1 MLVQSILSAV
11 LSVSIMSAHAGASTM
26 PVVLR
31 GTGPAIG
38 DTMPAP
44 LLATA
49 VRERMPSFR
58 EVGVTYVVVFFNSS
72 DAVSRQSLP
81 VLDTLAQRF
90 GKKLVIVA
98 ISDEPVSVVRDF
110 AGTPEWAPKLGF
122 VVAADPTRN
131 SLQTVYGQG
140 SWPTLPVAFVV
151 RGGVVQWR
159 GVPLDLDPIVSAV
172 VTDHWDIAAAQR
184 AAEQQRLWD
193 EQMSKVDALAKGARF
208 DEALAA
214 LDGSCASAM
223 PAQAALCTGR
233 KFSLLISAR
242 RIPEA
247 LTVGAEIMR
256 APANEKQAA
265 GIAWTIVNVIPG
277 DADALAFALKAA
289 QSSDRALKGRD
300 PMVGAILARV
310 LWLSGRRTEAI
321 ETARRA
327 LSLADSPD
335 LQNSLREDLRVYEPA
350 SKPKAPAR

>member
-11 LSVSIMSAHAGASTM
+11 LSVIIMSAHAGASTV

-110 AGTPEWAPKLGF
+110 ASTPEWAPKLGF

-193 EQMSKVDALAKGARF
+193 EQMSKVDALAKAARF

-350 SKPKAPAR
+350 SKPKAPER

>member
-1 MLVQSILSAV
+1 
-11 LSVSIMSAHAGASTM
+11 
-26 PVVLR
+26 
-31 GTGPAIG
+31 
-38 DTMPAP
+38 
-44 LLATA
+44 
-49 VRERMPSFR
+49 
-58 EVGVTYVVVFFNSS
+58 
-72 DAVSRQSLP
+72 
-81 VLDTLAQRF
+81 
-90 GKKLVIVA
+90 
-98 ISDEPVSVVRDF
+98 VVRDF
-110 AGTPEWAPKLGF
+110 ASTPDWAPKLGF

-193 EQMSKVDALAKGARF
+193 EQMSKVDALAKTARF

-350 SKPKAPAR
+350 SKAKAPAR

>member
-1 MLVQSILSAV
+1 
-11 LSVSIMSAHAGASTM
+11 
-26 PVVLR
+26 
-31 GTGPAIG
+31 
-38 DTMPAP
+38 
-44 LLATA
+44 
-49 VRERMPSFR
+49 
-58 EVGVTYVVVFFNSS
+58 
-72 DAVSRQSLP
+72 

-98 ISDEPVSVVRDF
+98 ISDEPVSVVREF
-110 AGTPEWAPKLGF
+110 ASTPEWAPKLGF

-140 SWPTLPVAFVV
+140 SWPTLPVAFVI
-151 RGGVVQWR
+151 RGGIVQWR

-172 VTDHWDIAAAQR
+172 VTEHWDIAAAQR

-193 EQMSKVDALAKGARF
+193 EQMSKVDALAKAARF

-277 DADALAFALKAA
+277 DTDALAFALKAA

-310 LWLSGRRTEAI
+310 LWLSGRRTEAV

-335 LQNSLREDLRVYEPA
+335 LQNSLREDLRVYEPT
-350 SKPKAPAR
+350 SKQPVPAR

>member
-11 LSVSIMSAHAGASTM
+11 LSVIIMSAHAGASTV

-110 AGTPEWAPKLGF
+110 ASTPEWAPKLGF

-193 EQMSKVDALAKGARF
+193 EQMSKVDALAKAARF

-350 SKPKAPAR
+350 AKPKAPER

>member
-1 MLVQSILSAV
+1 MTITCV
-11 LSVSIMSAHAGASTM
+11 GASANTLAM
-26 PVVLR
+26 LR
-31 GTGPAIG
+31 GSGPAIG

-58 EVGVTYVVVFFNSS
+58 EVGVTYVIVFFNSS

-81 VLDTLAQRF
+81 LLDTLAQRF

-98 ISDEPVSVVRDF
+98 ISDEPVSVVREF
-110 AGTPEWAPKLGF
+110 ASTPQWAPKLGF

-151 RGGVVQWR
+151 RGGIVQWR
-159 GVPLDLDPIVSAV
+159 GVPLDLEATVSAV

-193 EQMSKVDALAKGARF
+193 EQMAKVDALAKSARF

-223 PAQAALCTGR
+223 PAQSALCTGR
-233 KFSLLISAR
+233 KFSLLVTAH

-247 LTVGAEIMR
+247 LKIGAEIMR
-256 APANEKQAA
+256 APANDKQAA

-277 DADALAFALKAA
+277 DPDALAFALKAA

-310 LWLSGRRTEAI
+310 LWLSGRRTEAV

-350 SKPKAPAR
+350 AKPSVPAR

>member
-1 MLVQSILSAV
+1 
-11 LSVSIMSAHAGASTM
+11 
-26 PVVLR
+26 
-31 GTGPAIG
+31 
-38 DTMPAP
+38 
-44 LLATA
+44 
-49 VRERMPSFR
+49 
-58 EVGVTYVVVFFNSS
+58 
-72 DAVSRQSLP
+72 

-98 ISDEPVSVVRDF
+98 ISDEPVSVVREF
-110 AGTPEWAPKLGF
+110 ASTPEWAPKLGF

-140 SWPTLPVAFVV
+140 SWPTLPVAFVI
-151 RGGVVQWR
+151 RGGIVQWR

-172 VTDHWDIAAAQR
+172 VTEQWDIAAAQR

-193 EQMSKVDALAKGARF
+193 EQMSKVDALAKAARF

-277 DADALAFALKAA
+277 DTDALAFALKAA

-310 LWLSGRRTEAI
+310 LWLSGRRTEAV

-335 LQNSLREDLRVYEPA
+335 LQNSLREDLRVYEPT
-350 SKPKAPAR
+350 SKQPVPAR

>member
-1 MLVQSILSAV
+1 
-11 LSVSIMSAHAGASTM
+11 
-26 PVVLR
+26 
-31 GTGPAIG
+31 
-38 DTMPAP
+38 
-44 LLATA
+44 
-49 VRERMPSFR
+49 
-58 EVGVTYVVVFFNSS
+58 
-72 DAVSRQSLP
+72 

-98 ISDEPVSVVRDF
+98 ISDEPVSVVREF
-110 AGTPEWAPKLGF
+110 ASTPEWAPKLGF

-140 SWPTLPVAFVV
+140 SWPTLPVAFVI
-151 RGGVVQWR
+151 RGGIVQWR

-172 VTDHWDIAAAQR
+172 VTEQWDIAAAQR
-184 AAEQQRLWD
+184 ASEQQRLWD
-193 EQMSKVDALAKGARF
+193 EQMSKVDALAKAARF

-277 DADALAFALKAA
+277 DTDALAFALKAA

-310 LWLSGRRTEAI
+310 LWLSGRRTEAV

-335 LQNSLREDLRVYEPA
+335 LQNSLREDLRVYEPT
-350 SKPKAPAR
+350 SKQPVPAR